1 MSNSL
6 RHHELQHARL
16 PCPLLTPIVGA
27 NSNPL
32 SQGRHPTFS
41 SFVAPFFS
49 CPQSFP
55 ASGFHWVG
63 SSHQW
68 PKYWSMCAK
77 SLQSCPTLCDPM
89 DHSPP
94 GSSVHGIL
102 YTRILVS
109 FHALFHGSFWPRDRT
124 ACLPSP
130 TLTGSFCTI
139 STTWEA
145 PLEYKSSQKTN
156 KQNISYF
163 LNLTSINQDS
173 QVIIRILGS

>member
-6 RHHELQHARL
+6 WHHELQHARL
-16 PCPLLTPIVGA
+16 PCPLLTPVVGT

-41 SFVAPFFS
+41 SSVAPFFS

-55 ASGFHWVG
+55 ASGELALFHWVG

-68 PKYWSMCAK
+68 PKYWSTCAK

-89 DHSPP
+89 DHSTP

-109 FHALFHGSFWPRDRT
+109 FHALFHGIFLTQGSNCMSF
-124 ACLPSP
+124 
-130 TLTGSFCTI
+130 
-139 STTWEA
+139 
-145 PLEYKSSQKTN
+145 
-156 KQNISYF
+156 ISYIGRQ
-163 LNLTSINQDS
+163 LLYSNRAPPGKPHWSINQAKKQINKTYPIFLIW
-173 QVIIRILGS
+173 QV